1 VGLATRTA
9 VAAWL
14 ITAVYSFAQYTLGSA
29 DAVLMPELSQAFG
42 VVTFLNL
49 TFSALLGSVFGW
61 ILAAARDDG
70 PSMALAHC
78 QAAFAPLF
86 YGAALAIVLTLLL
99 KETGPAATPSTRH
112 DLR

>member
-1 VGLATRTA
+1 

-14 ITAVYSFAQYTLGSA
+14 ITAVYYSQYLLGSA
-29 DAVLMPELSQAFG
+29 PAVMLPELPEAFG
-42 VVTFLNL
+42 VITFLTL
-49 TFSALLGSVFGW
+49 TFSALLGSAVGW
-61 ILAAARDDG
+61 ILATVRDDG
-70 PSMALAHC
+70 PSMALAHY

-99 KETGPAATPSTRH
+99 KETGPAATPSPRH